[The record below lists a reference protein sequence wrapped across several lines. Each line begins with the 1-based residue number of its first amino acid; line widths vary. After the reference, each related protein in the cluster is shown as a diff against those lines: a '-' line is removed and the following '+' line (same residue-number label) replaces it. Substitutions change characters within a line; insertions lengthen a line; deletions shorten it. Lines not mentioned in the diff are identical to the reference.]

1 MTKNI
6 LNEKNFSKFEKK
18 LKQSENV
25 LLYLDYD
32 GTLSHFKK
40 DPKAAYPVKGIK
52 KVIKEISKFSFLKVA
67 IISGRSLNDLKNMI
81 KLNNVYYA
89 GLHGLEMEDY
99 SPENLNEKEIQYY
112 KNIIKQ
118 NYTTEIKKEKLYL
131 ENKKFVLSIHYR
143 NNYKNVKE
151 LKSFIKNLVDTNNYE
166 IMEGRKILEIRP
178 KNWDKGKAVTLIREK
193 SFDDNNNPLEIYIGD
208 DTTDEDAFSVINGFS
223 IYVKNENQISEKA
236 SFYLN
241 NPDEVLIFLKKLKN
255 LLENI

>member
-1 MTKNI
+1 MNKNV

-52 KVIKEISKFSFLKVA
+52 KVIKEISKFKFLKIA
-67 IISGRSLNDLKNMI
+67 IISGRSLKDLKNMI

-89 GLHGLEMEDY
+89 GLHGLEMKDY
-99 SPENLNEKEIQYY
+99 SPQNLNKKEIQYY
-112 KNIIKQ
+112 KNMIKE
-118 NYTTEIKKEKLYL
+118 NYPNEIKNENLYL

-143 NNYKNVKE
+143 NNYKDVKE
-151 LKSFIKNLVDTNNYE
+151 LKFFIKNLVDTNKYE
-166 IMEGRKILEIRP
+166 VMEGRKILEIRP
-178 KNWDKGKAVTLIREK
+178 KNWDKGKAVTMIRKK
-193 SFDDNNNPLEIYIGD
+193 SFDDNKPLEIYIGD

-223 IYVKNENQISEKA
+223 IYVKNENQISEMA
-236 SFYLN
+236 NFCLN
-241 NPDEVLIFLKKLKN
+241 NPDEVLIFLKRLKN